1 MHIRSKARLCFFL
14 YIGMLFYFDTAY
26 SFMTFNLFLAFAA
39 LELSYLLPLF
49 KIKTKS
55 EIPISFL
62 FYLIFILMSP
72 NVFYVV
78 TDLIHL
84 KRFDFNYRQG
94 IIVMEWWNFFVLVS
108 GVLLAIYFYIL
119 MTNQVRQLLQSFQW
133 RASSVTFGMF
143 IFLLLTSFGIFIG
156 RFLRF
161 HSVHLFIEPWS
172 LIERVWYAIDR
183 NALLFILWMT
193 VLQVIIVWLFG
204 RNEKRGEQ

>member
-1 MHIRSKARLCFFL
+1 MNIRSKARLGFFL
-14 YIGMLFYFDTAY
+14 YIGMLLYFDTAY
-26 SFMTFNLFLAFAA
+26 SFMIFNLFLAFAA
-39 LELSYLLPLF
+39 LELSYLMPLF
-49 KIKTKS
+49 KIKTKR

-108 GVLLAIYFYIL
+108 GVLLAICFYIL
-119 MTNQVRQLLQSFQW
+119 MTDQVRRLLQSFQL
-133 RASSVTFGMF
+133 RASTVTFGMF
-143 IFLLLTSFGIFIG
+143 VFLLLTSFGIFIG

-161 HSVHLFIEPWS
+161 HSIHLFTEPWS
-172 LIERVWYAIDR
+172 LIERVWYSLDR

-193 VLQVIIVWLFG
+193 ILQAIIVWMFG
-204 RNEKRGEQ
+204 RNEKRGEE

>member
-1 MHIRSKARLCFFL
+1 
-14 YIGMLFYFDTAY
+14 
-26 SFMTFNLFLAFAA
+26 MTFNLFLAFAA